1 MKFDMKGTNAVQRE
15 RNITN
20 LSKIYHRKL
29 ETLLIYINI
38 PKKKKD
44 YICYDDFFNNI
55 KDVCS
60 YINTISTSEE
70 VENSDN
76 ILEDK
81 NIKINADKNI
91 FIKNLLIFLNNLI
104 SLYLSKSD
112 LIDVCINR
120 RGYNKCGFYACD
132 NIFLNNINKSKYK
145 IDTKNKHIYLREYY
159 DIFCSANCMNYNLYL
174 IKEIINNNKNNKE
187 NVNLKKKCQLIHIML
202 LTFFPFFKLYDIN
215 FLFNNID
222 QVQIVN
228 NKISFINEV
237 TLETLEKTDLS
248 KPDEVNDTKMKNES
262 PKLDVNSKLNG
273 TNEKGETVVKKKTK
287 SVSFSD
293 DIKMFRYFKDDCVNE
308 YSIDKSYI
316 DKSKIKSE
324 TSNDVLEKEDTNVC
338 DKAGKEVQEKES
350 AGSGSPKEESD
361 SEKSE
366 KMNDELNQNST
377 SEERNEKREDFEN
390 GEKGENV
397 EGSKKGE
404 SINGCLHEDEM
415 NKIYEQVRNSMI
427 FNKKYSFEN
436 IWKQTTLDGTKMIGF
451 DYTKEEMINTASQKM
466 NEINLK
472 LNKEKQEKKVILLN
486 SSSKKQ
492 TTLTSN
498 NLAKE
503 NTDDKKSNVEMLD
516 SNIVQTQ
523 SNSEDLLPEKSNI
536 NEVSILKKNS
546 VNQDENNID
555 DEPIAAGSND
565 ELATTDKHDDPS
577 EVSEPSELD
586 EVEMAEIESILM
598 ERRQKIKEEY
608 FENFK
613 NPISAYFDDPCAITE
628 EQESESFKEND
639 FESKVDVKNKLS
651 EEIEDAETVESE
663 ISDDDTLETDI
674 ADDNKNDRDE
684 VVTNKY
690 LHSAKGGNLY
700 ENMSLY
706 VVLWDIFTSNISKYT
721 VYFFENSEFI
731 IPKSINDAE
740 KERKNEFINNI
751 SKYIPIYVNF
761 LSSIILNVCRTF
773 LFHKP
778 LLPFKKVIYKSIIC
792 VIVVAIKKH
801 KEELIPKCEHNNIK
815 LAEDY
820 LIQENKIEGDELND
834 LSMLFFQNN
843 FY

>member
-1 MKFDMKGTNAVQRE
+1 MDFDRKVVDDVQKE
-15 RNITN
+15 RNIIN

-29 ETLLIYINI
+29 EALLIYINI

-44 YICYDDFFNNI
+44 YICYADFFNNV

-60 YINTISTSEE
+60 YINTISKSE
-70 VENSDN
+70 VENCDN
-76 ILEDK
+76 IFKDE

-104 SLYLSKSD
+104 SLYFSKSD

-159 DIFCSANCMNYNLYL
+159 DIFCSPNCMNYNLYL
-174 IKEIINNNKNNKE
+174 IKEIVNNNKNNKE

-222 QVQIVN
+222 KIKIVN
-228 NKISFINEV
+228 NQISFINGI
-237 TLETLEKTDLS
+237 TSETHNQTPLS
-248 KPDEVNDTKMKNES
+248 KPQI
-262 PKLDVNSKLNG
+262 PNG
-273 TNEKGETVVKKKTK
+273 VIENGKPEENQKTSENGKPEGNVKKKTK
-287 SVSFSD
+287 SVSFSEY
-293 DIKMFRYFKDDCVNE
+293 IKMFKYFKDECVNE
-308 YSIDKSYI
+308 YSVNNSCIYKNKINDHEISLNETKSEISNDMFEKNDTNISDNISKEVDKSEMDGI
-316 DKSKIKSE
+316 NSLKEMD
-324 TSNDVLEKEDTNVC
+324 NDV
-338 DKAGKEVQEKES
+338 S
-350 AGSGSPKEESD
+350 
-361 SEKSE
+361 SEKNKEINE
-366 KMNDELNQNST
+366 KVDQNSDREKCDNT
-377 SEERNEKREDFEN
+377 INDKIFEDNEKREDFEN
-390 GEKGENV
+390 SEKID
-397 EGSKKGE
+397 ST
-404 SINGCLHEDEM
+404 NGCLREEEM

-451 DYTKEEMINTASQKM
+451 DYTKEDIINSASQKM
-466 NEINLK
+466 SEINLK
-472 LNKEKQEKKVILLN
+472 LNKEKKVILLN
-486 SSSKKQ
+486 DSSKKQ

-498 NLAKE
+498 NISKE

-516 SNIVQTQ
+516 SNIVRSQ
-523 SNSEDLLPEKSNI
+523 SNSENSISEKNNI

-546 VNQDENNID
+546 VDQEKLITIDKQDKSCEI
-555 DEPIAAGSND
+555 
-565 ELATTDKHDDPS
+565 
-577 EVSEPSELD
+577 SEPSESND
-586 EVEMAEIESILM
+586 IEMSEIENILM
-598 ERRQKIKEEY
+598 ERKQKIKEEY
-608 FENFK
+608 FEKFK
-613 NPISAYFDDPCAITE
+613 NPISAYFDGPCTITE
-628 EQESESFKEND
+628 EHESEIPNQNNSECKIE
-639 FESKVDVKNKLS
+639 EKNKLLN
-651 EEIEDAETVESE
+651 EFEYVETIESD
-663 ISDDDTLETDI
+663 ISDNMLETEI
-674 ADDNKNDRDE
+674 KDDF
-684 VVTNKY
+684 VTNKY
-690 LHSAKGGNLY
+690 LHSAKGINIY

-721 VYFFENSEFI
+721 VYFFEKSEFI
-731 IPKSINDAE
+731 IPKSINDEE

-778 LLPFKKVIYKSIIC
+778 LLPFKKIIYKSIIC

>member
-60 YINTISTSEE
+60 YINTISTSDE
-70 VENSDN
+70 VENGDN
-76 ILEDK
+76 ILGDK

-104 SLYLSKSD
+104 SLYLSKTD

-145 IDTKNKHIYLREYY
+145 IDAKNKHIYLREYY

-222 QVQIVN
+222 QIQIAN
-228 NKISFINEV
+228 NKISFINGV
-237 TLETLEKTDLS
+237 TSETFEKVDLS
-248 KPDEVNDTKMKNES
+248 KPDEVDDGKMKNEN
-262 PKLDVNSKLNG
+262 PKLDVNNKLNG
-273 TNEKGETVVKKKTK
+273 ATEKGETIVKKKTK

-316 DKSKIKSE
+316 DKNKIKSE
-324 TSNDVLEKEDTNVC
+324 ASNDVLEKVETNVC
-338 DKAGKEVQEKES
+338 DKTGEEVQEKEVVE
-350 AGSGSPKEESD
+350 SGSPKEES
-361 SEKSE
+361 
-366 KMNDELNQNST
+366 NDETNEKINDNLNQNRT

-390 GEKGENV
+390 SEKGEDF
-397 EGSKKGE
+397 ESSKKGE
-404 SINGCLHEDEM
+404 NINGCLHEDEM

-451 DYTKEEMINTASQKM
+451 DYTKEEMINSASQKM

-503 NTDDKKSNVEMLD
+503 NTDDKKSNIEMLD

-523 SNSEDLLPEKSNI
+523 SNSEDPHHEKSSNL
-536 NEVSILKKNS
+536 NEVSILKKNTI
-546 VNQDENNID
+546 NQDENNIE
-555 DEPIAAGSND
+555 DEPIAADTHD
-565 ELATTDKHDDPS
+565 EFDRTCKHDDPS

-608 FENFK
+608 FENLK
-613 NPISAYFDDPCAITE
+613 NPISAYFDDPCGITE
-628 EQESESFKEND
+628 EQESECFKEND

-651 EEIEDAETVESE
+651 EEIEDADTVESE

-674 ADDNKNDRDE
+674 ADDNKNDE

-721 VYFFENSEFI
+721 VYFFEKSEFI

>member
-1 MKFDMKGTNAVQRE
+1 MKFDIKGSNAVQRE

-29 ETLLIYINI
+29 EALLIYINI

-44 YICYDDFFNNI
+44 YICYNDFFSNI

-60 YINTISTSEE
+60 YINTISKSEE
-70 VENSDN
+70 VENCDN

-81 NIKINADKNI
+81 DIKINADKNI

-132 NIFLNNINKSKYK
+132 NVFLNNINKSKYK

-187 NVNLKKKCQLIHIML
+187 NINLKKKCQLIHIML

-222 QVQIVN
+222 QLQIVN
-228 NKISFINEV
+228 NKISFINGV
-237 TLETLEKTDLS
+237 TSETFEKTDHS
-248 KPDEVNDTKMKNES
+248 KPDEVNDTKIKNEI
-262 PKLDVNSKLNG
+262 PKFDVNNKLNG
-273 TNEKGETVVKKKTK
+273 TNEKRETVVKKKTK

-308 YSIDKSYI
+308 YSIDKAHI
-316 DKSKIKSE
+316 DQTKIKSE
-324 TSNDVLEKEDTNVC
+324 TSNRLFEQVDTNVC
-338 DKAGKEVQEKES
+338 DEAGKEVEEKE
-350 AGSGSPKEESD
+350 AAESGSPKEEP
-361 SEKSE
+361 
-366 KMNDELNQNST
+366 NDENGQEKGQEKPEEKRDDLNQQGT
-377 SEERNEKREDFEN
+377 SEERNEKREDFE
-390 GEKGENV
+390 GSEKGE
-397 EGSKKGE
+397 SA
-404 SINGCLHEDEM
+404 NGCLHEDEM

-472 LNKEKQEKKVILLN
+472 LNKQEKKVILLN

-503 NTDDKKSNVEMLD
+503 NTDDKKSSIEMLD
-516 SNIVQTQ
+516 SNLVQTQ
-523 SNSEDLLPEKSNI
+523 SNSENPIPEKSNL

-546 VNQDENNID
+546 VDTDEKKVD
-555 DEPIAAGSND
+555 DETVTVDNND
-565 ELATTDKHDDPS
+565 ELATTDKHDEPS
-577 EVSEPSELD
+577 EVSEPPELD
-586 EVEMAEIESILM
+586 EVEMAEIENILM

-613 NPISAYFDDPCAITE
+613 NPISAFFDDPCPITE
-628 EQESESFKEND
+628 EQEEPENLKEND

-674 ADDNKNDRDE
+674 ADDNKNNRDE

-721 VYFFENSEFI
+721 VYFFEKSEFI

-834 LSMLFFQNN
+834 LSMLFFQNH